1 MGYIPLSH
9 DIRHSLWGDKF
20 SKRCI
25 FTRVAKK
32 KKKIYIMGRVGY
44 ISLEI
49 WHEMKDMEIDT
60 HLICFIVLILNR
72 KGINIE
78 SSLYLLSMSRI
89 YFYFIFFHSCLH
101 FIEKKKI
108 VYIFQLSNFIIYTFG
123 NTYSVLFLA
132 FNACVFT

>member
-32 KKKIYIMGRVGY
+32 KKKKIYIMGRVGY

-49 WHEMKDMEIDT
+49 WHGMKDMEIDT

-89 YFYFIFFHSCLH
+89 YFFFHSCLH
-101 FIEKKKI
+101 FIEKKVVYFNSQISSKI
-108 VYIFQLSNFIIYTFG
+108 NLYIG
-123 NTYSVLFLA
+123 NTSSVLFLA
-132 FNACVFT
+132 FNSCVFT

>member
-49 WHEMKDMEIDT
+49 WHGMKDMEIDT

-89 YFYFIFFHSCLH
+89 FFFSFMSAFYW
-101 FIEKKKI
+101 KKS
-108 VYIFQLSNFIIYTFG
+108 YIFQLSNFIIHNLNSG
-123 NTYSVLFLA
+123 NTSSVQFLLLQ
-132 FNACVFT
+132 FMCV